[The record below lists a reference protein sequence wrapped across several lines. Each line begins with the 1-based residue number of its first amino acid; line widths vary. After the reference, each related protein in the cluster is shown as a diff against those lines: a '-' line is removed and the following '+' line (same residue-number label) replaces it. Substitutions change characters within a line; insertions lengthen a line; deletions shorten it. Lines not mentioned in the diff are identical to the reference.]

1 MLRKL
6 ALSLIVVAL
15 FVPAVSAAPKEV
27 LVKDDFFEP
36 KRVTIKK
43 GGKVTWRW
51 RGDNPHN
58 VALKKPGSAR
68 VTKRSALKESGKFT
82 HKFGRTGT
90 WKVLCEIHS
99 EMTMKV
105 IVRSS

>member
-1 MLRKL
+1 MRKL
-6 ALSLIVVAL
+6 ALSLVVVAL
-15 FVPAVSAAPKEV
+15 FVPAVQAAPREV

-43 GGKVTWRW
+43 GSRVVWRW

-58 VALKKPGSAR
+58 VALKRPGSSK
-68 VTKRSALKESGKFT
+68 VSKRSAYKTSGKFT
-82 HKFGRTGT
+82 YKFGRTGT
-90 WKVLCEIHS
+90 WRVLCEIHS
-99 EMTMKV
+99 KMTMKV